1 MIEILEY
8 QNATKIELGVDDIA
22 LTKLR
27 ADLFELLADETGS
40 VEGDLENIFEILA
53 NYGIVIR

>member
-8 QNATKIELGVDDIA
+8 QNASKIELGIDDIS
-22 LTKLR
+22 LEKLR

-40 VEGDLENIFEILA
+40 VEDDLENIFEILA
-53 NYGIVIR
+53 NYGVVIR

>member
-1 MIEILEY
+1 LIEILEY
-8 QNATKIELGVDDIA
+8 QNASKIELGIDDIA

-40 VEGDLENIFEILA
+40 VEDDLDNIFEILR